1 MVPVERSEVQPC
13 PAQHRPL
20 LASRIMTDHYVQ
32 VMVQQMKSLG
42 EDAEKEGV
50 RSEEQVPASPVCPEP
65 PSIPAAAR
73 EESRASGQA
82 RKNRSRLGRADRIS
96 CGNSDLSLYSS
107 MVSAHVARNLSR
119 LEQERNVNVRG
130 GGKVL
135 QGKSET
141 NGNYA
146 TIQTPKNTQ
155 DARREDGI
163 KLARRRRPVTVDTA
177 KAKTSLE
184 ALKISIK
191 QLKWKEVC
199 CMSLSLQN
207 ALCSP
212 ALQGFLVLLDGG
224 QLVQVS
230 SRL

>member
-1 MVPVERSEVQPC
+1 MS
-13 PAQHRPL
+13 
-20 LASRIMTDHYVQ
+20 DHYVQ

-50 RSEEQVPASPVCPEP
+50 HSEEQVPATPVSPDP
-65 PSIPAAAR
+65 PSITATGR
-73 EESRASGQA
+73 DESRASDQS

-107 MVSAHVARNLSR
+107 VVSAHVAKNLSR
-119 LEQERNVNVRG
+119 LEQERNANVRG
-130 GGKVL
+130 GGKIL

-146 TIQTPKNTQ
+146 TIQTSKNTQ
-155 DARREDGI
+155 DTRREDGI
-163 KLARRRRPVTVDTA
+163 QLARRRRPVTVDTA

-212 ALQGFLVLLDGG
+212 AVQVLVPLDGG
-224 QLVQVS
+224 ELV
-230 SRL
+230 R